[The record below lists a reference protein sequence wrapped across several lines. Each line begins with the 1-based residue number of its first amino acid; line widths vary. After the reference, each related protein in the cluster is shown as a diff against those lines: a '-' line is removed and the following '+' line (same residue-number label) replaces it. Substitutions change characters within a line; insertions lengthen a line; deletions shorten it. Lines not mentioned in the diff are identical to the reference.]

1 MVTLV
6 FHPRLVSFI
15 GLKSFVNFGWK
26 VMLVITIITFLGICY
41 RLFPR
46 RTR

>member
-1 MVTLV
+1 MTLA
-6 FHPRLVSFI
+6 FHPLLTSFI
-15 GLKSFVNFGWK
+15 GLKSFVHFGWK
-26 VMLVITIITFLGICY
+26 VMLAITIITFLGICY